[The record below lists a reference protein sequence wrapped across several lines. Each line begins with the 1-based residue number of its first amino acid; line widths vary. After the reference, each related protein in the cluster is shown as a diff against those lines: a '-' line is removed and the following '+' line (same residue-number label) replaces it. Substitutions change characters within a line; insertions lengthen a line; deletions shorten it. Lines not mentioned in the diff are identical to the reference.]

1 MPFLFP
7 CSSTSERV
15 LTRTPLPTSV
25 AGRLTAPLVL
35 ISLPSR
41 SQRPAQLQPC
51 SVTCWTRCT
60 RLQSQG
66 ALLASRFPLGY
77 YRSHPPGYRFPEQPT
92 GLRKGLGLGLWR
104 RAGWPFQCHS
114 GGGSPAL
121 FTPPFRGLT
130 GTGGAAVLGPRGQEL
145 AGGTA
150 HQAGTLPPVTA
161 KAGSSLRLQLNER
174 ASRGWV
180 PGHGSREPP
189 SFLWTPGSSICLGQV
204 RLQCAERLSVSSD
217 LLLTPCPDPRR

>member
-1 MPFLFP
+1 MGCCLLKVQVQCVACSRCLVNTVPFLFP
-7 CSSTSERV
+7 CSSTSEQV

-41 SQRPAQLQPC
+41 SQQPAQLQPC
-51 SVTCWTRCT
+51 SATCWTRCT

-66 ALLASRFPLGY
+66 VLLASRFPLGY
-77 YRSHPPGYRFPEQPT
+77 YRSHPPGYRFPEQST

-121 FTPPFRGLT
+121 FPPKSGDSRAQVGQQCW
-130 GTGGAAVLGPRGQEL
+130 GPGGRSWL
-145 AGGTA
+145 AGQPT
-150 HQAGTLPPVTA
+150 
-161 KAGSSLRLQLNER
+161 RL
-174 ASRGWV
+174 
-180 PGHGSREPP
+180 GH
-189 SFLWTPGSSICLGQV
+189 C
-204 RLQCAERLSVSSD
+204 
-217 LLLTPCPDPRR
+217 RR